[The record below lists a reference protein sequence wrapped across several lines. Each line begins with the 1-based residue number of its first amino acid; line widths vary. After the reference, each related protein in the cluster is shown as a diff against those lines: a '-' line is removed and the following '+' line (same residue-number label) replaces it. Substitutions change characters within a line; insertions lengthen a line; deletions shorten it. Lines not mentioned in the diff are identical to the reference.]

1 MNTDLVKSLKE
12 LIDTS
17 VDTILFPVKTGNKI
31 NIGSYSIKES
41 DGSYSIKCYK
51 SNSVVAQ
58 THTKAAAIAIAKSLA
73 KNKSV
78 PTARIL
84 ELDKVAAKH
93 RNDCI
98 FYQYTLRKTKNQT
111 KWEATWTRFDI
122 SIQKQ
127 QDAINK
133 IKQFIL

>member
-1 MNTDLVKSLKE
+1 MNTELVKSLKE

-17 VDTILFPVKTGNKI
+17 IDTVLFPVKTGNKI

-41 DGSYSIKCYK
+41 NGIFSIKCYK

-73 KNKSV
+73 KNKNV
-78 PTARIL
+78 PTSRIL

-98 FYQYTLRKTKNQT
+98 FYRHTMSKTKNLV

-127 QDAINK
+127 QDAINE

>member
-12 LIDTS
+12 LVDTSIDT
-17 VDTILFPVKTGNKI
+17 VLFPVKTGNKI

-41 DGSYSIKCYK
+41 KGTFSVKCYK
-51 SNSVVAQ
+51 SNSVVAK
-58 THTKAAAIAIAKSLA
+58 TYTKAAAIAIAKSLA
-73 KNKSV
+73 KNKKV
-78 PTARIL
+78 PTDRIL
-84 ELDKVAAKH
+84 ELDKVVAKH

-98 FYQYTLRKTKNQT
+98 FYKHTLRTTQNPVKYET
-111 KWEATWTRFDI
+111 TWNRFDI

>member
-1 MNTDLVKSLKE
+1 MNVDLVKSLKE

-41 DGSYSIKCYK
+41 KGIYSVKCYK

-58 THTKAAAIAIAKSLA
+58 TYTKAAAIAIAKSLA
-73 KNKSV
+73 KNRPV
-78 PTARIL
+78 PTTHIL
-84 ELDKVAAKH
+84 ELDKIVAKH

-98 FYQYTLRKTKNQT
+98 FYQHTLKNSKNQIR
-111 KWEATWTRFDI
+111 WEATLNRFDI

-127 QDAINK
+127 QDAIDK